1 MRIGRA
7 LSIVLL
13 AVPLIVKAQTPDSLV
28 MGERLRV
35 RVAATSPRSTN
46 VFVGNL
52 ASVSRDSLTLEIPG
66 GKGSV
71 ILPRLAIAEVARSDG
86 TEARHPTLIVAPAM
100 VFTSFTSVSL
110 ISHTHNNPTRASGVA
125 LLGISG
131 FLFVHAVRG
140 IPVERWRPLYSWLER
155 P

>member
-13 AVPLIVKAQTPDSLV
+13 AVTLVVKAQTPDSLV

-35 RVAATSPRSTN
+35 RVAATSPRTTN

-52 ASVSRDSLTLEIPG
+52 ASLSSDSLTLAIPG

-86 TEARHPTLIVAPAM
+86 TEAHHPGLMVAPLIALTT
-100 VFTSFTSVSL
+100 FTAISSL
-110 ISHTHNNPTRASGVA
+110 RYAHSNGMRATGVA
-125 LLGISG
+125 LVGFSG
-131 FLFVHAVRG
+131 FQVVRLVRG